1 MIVALSK
8 VKINQYYHVLF
19 VQQAGTKLHQ
29 HNQFVQHVKKVSILL
44 KTAAKQLTTHERTS
58 VYHVNQV
65 VHFQPLRLNVQYANR
80 VSTNLK
86 LRLHRQFVQHVK
98 KVSILLQTTAKQLT
112 THERT
117 SVYRVNQVVHF
128 QLLRLNVQYVNRV
141 GINLK
146 SRMHQQVVLYAPQ
159 VFH

>member
-1 MIVALSK
+1 MLIGKYVTQDLAEWMEQRPLMLYAFLVIVALSK

-29 HNQFVQHVKKVSILL
+29 HN
-44 KTAAKQLTTHERTS
+44 
-58 VYHVNQV
+58 
-65 VHFQPLRLNVQYANR
+65 
-80 VSTNLK
+80 
-86 LRLHRQFVQHVK
+86 QFVQHVK